1 MYETN
6 KRRIQ
11 MAKDDVKEKGPSGDP
26 AGAETDVQG
35 LNPQWLKGLTYRGTT
50 AKPVEEDGRKKVTYV
65 TFERPLEAG
74 DVLDWKDKGTTVVI
88 VTKDGRKYSVS
99 KKAGK

>member
-1 MYETN
+1 MPPKDET
-6 KRRIQ
+6 
-11 MAKDDVKEKGPSGDP
+11 KEKGPSGDS
-26 AGAETDVQG
+26 AGAEPDSTG
-35 LNPQWLKGLTYRGTT
+35 LNPQWLKGFMFRGATPKAT
-50 AKPVEEDGRKKVTYV
+50 EEDGRKKVTYV
-65 TFERPLEAG
+65 PFERPLETG